1 MQVVEKRRQTIINV
15 IYFGMIIAA
24 AALLMRYAVGICMP
38 FIIAFLLRWFC
49 KSRKIFLC
57 EKRR

>member
-38 FIIAFLLRWFC
+38 FIIAFLFAVVLQ
-49 KSRKIFLC
+49 KPKNFLDIY
-57 EKRR
+57 